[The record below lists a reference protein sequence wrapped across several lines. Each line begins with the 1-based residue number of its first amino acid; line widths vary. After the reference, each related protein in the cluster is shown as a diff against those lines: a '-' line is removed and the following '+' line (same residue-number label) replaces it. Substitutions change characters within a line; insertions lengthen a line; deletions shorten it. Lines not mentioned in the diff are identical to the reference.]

1 MWIPDM
7 TVTLIVGLGR
17 TFAMTSFRVS
27 QYVRVRS
34 MTRAVV
40 VISCRERVILGR
52 VHRMRVMP
60 RPVAIDRAWARSQI
74 GVRTFYFFSPSFII
88 SRSGR

>member
-1 MWIPDM
+1 M

-17 TFAMTSFRVS
+17 TFAMTSFSVS
-27 QYVRVRS
+27 QSVLFEYDASRHLASFRVLKLS
-34 MTRAVV
+34 A
-40 VISCRERVILGR
+40 
-52 VHRMRVMP
+52 RMRVMP

-74 GVRTFYFFSPSFII
+74 GVRAFYFFSPSFII